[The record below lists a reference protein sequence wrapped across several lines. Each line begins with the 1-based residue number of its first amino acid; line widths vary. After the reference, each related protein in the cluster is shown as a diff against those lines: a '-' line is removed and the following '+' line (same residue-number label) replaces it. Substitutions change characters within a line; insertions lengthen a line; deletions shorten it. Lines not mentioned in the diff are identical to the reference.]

1 VNDKYLRLGR
11 AIAGQCP
18 VGFEQATLK
27 GRVEDGGMEFGIAAV
42 MADGTAFEPGLDDA
56 AHAEIEA
63 ALHDIRDA
71 QAAEDGKAWRTCTVT
86 LIKGGGFHMDV
97 GD

>member
-1 VNDKYLRLGR
+1 MNETYLRLGK

-18 VGFEQATLK
+18 VGFEQARLK
-27 GRVEDGGMEFGIAAV
+27 ATVEDRETRLAIAAT
-42 MADGTAFEPGLDDA
+42 MADGTEFEPGLDDA
-56 AHAEIEA
+56 ARAEIEA
-63 ALHDIRDA
+63 ALHDVRDA

>member
-1 VNDKYLRLGR
+1 MNEQYLRLGR

-18 VGFEQATLK
+18 VGFTEAKLK
-27 GRVEDGGMEFGIAAV
+27 AAIEDRETRFGISAS
-42 MADGTAFEPGLDDA
+42 MADGTEFEPGLDDA
-56 AHAEIEA
+56 ARGEIEA
-63 ALHDIRDA
+63 ALHEIRDA

>member
-1 VNDKYLRLGR
+1 MNETYLRLGR

-18 VGFEQATLK
+18 VGFEQAKLTA
-27 GRVEDGGMEFGIAAV
+27 RVEDQEIRLAIAAT
-42 MADGTAFEPGLDDA
+42 MADGTEFEPGLDDGA
-56 AHAEIEA
+56 RAEIRA
-63 ALHDIRDA
+63 ALHDVRDV

-86 LIKGGGFHMDV
+86 LIKGGGFQMDV